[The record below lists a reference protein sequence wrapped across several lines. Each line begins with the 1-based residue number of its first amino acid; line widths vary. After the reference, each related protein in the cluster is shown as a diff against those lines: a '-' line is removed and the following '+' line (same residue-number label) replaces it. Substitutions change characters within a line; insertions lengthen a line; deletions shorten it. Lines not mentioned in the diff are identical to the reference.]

1 MKKIHPNWSTKQVMK
16 HLSKL
21 WNRMTED
28 EKERYRH
35 LSTQDRTRFEVQR
48 RKHKL
53 CQKSGKDC
61 TCK

>member
-1 MKKIHPNWSTKQVMK
+1 
-16 HLSKL
+16 
-21 WNRMTED
+21 MTED

-61 TCK
+61 TCKQPLRH